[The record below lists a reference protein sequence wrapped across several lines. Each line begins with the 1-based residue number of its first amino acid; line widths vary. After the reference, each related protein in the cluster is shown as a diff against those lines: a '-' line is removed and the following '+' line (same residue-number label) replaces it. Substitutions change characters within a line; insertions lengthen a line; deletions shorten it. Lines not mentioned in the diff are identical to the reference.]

1 VPSVNNRASTAVGGG
16 LRAKP
21 PPHKTRSSPIG
32 YAQKPTSSHHHVAEV
47 PLTVLSLDLSLPLPF
62 PFPIGRQIAPVPH
75 FPRRS

>member
-47 PLTVLSLDLSLPLPF
+47 PLTVLSFSTPHDCRGGL
-62 PFPIGRQIAPVPH
+62 IGCHLRGIH
-75 FPRRS
+75 